1 MKKIF
6 SCLCAVI
13 LLLQLVAVGSSS
25 HIYAA
30 GNATITVSTVTAYS
44 GDENVEVTVT
54 VADNPGICGML
65 LHFAYD
71 PALTLID
78 VEKGEA
84 LSSLTLAD
92 FATPYLNPLNASW
105 DGVNDD
111 DSNGVVLKLTFALPA
126 DIQNGTYPIQVSYDY
141 GNVFDGDLND
151 LELNLI
157 QGAVMVEPS
166 LVHIH
171 KGGEATCKAQAVC
184 SGCGES
190 YGELNAKNHKGQTE
204 IRGAV
209 KESCETNG
217 YTGDAWCLDCETKL
231 ITGTVIP
238 AAHLWGEWV
247 INEDGAVRECKN
259 CDQKETH
266 TVEKVEVPVV
276 DEKQEESVSVNI
288 IKTEEKVEVVLDQEE
303 LETKL
308 ENLVQ
313 ENTQTTGVI
322 VVDVAAL
329 TQVLEEVEVLNH
341 VSIPTAAFTKL
352 EEAAESSSVNAI
364 EVQLTDGAVK
374 FADEALSALSG
385 TEGSS
390 VDVDLS
396 KIEEDVETVLEEQ
409 IGANPEK
416 QTALETLK
424 TEATILSAVSVTV
437 VDASTREEIHDFT
450 GNAEQTKANV
460 TIAIAFE
467 LGSYKSEGLRVYYL
481 TENGEREEYIP
492 TYSDGKLFIEVPH
505 LSTFIVGY
513 NEAATPVY
521 PLGDANH
528 DGKADS
534 SDAVAILRN
543 LAGYEVPNFYED
555 TADFNGDGKA
565 DSSDAVAIL
574 RKLAGY

>member
-1 MKKIF
+1 MRIKYF
-6 SCLCAVI
+6 AVS
-13 LLLQLVAVGSSS
+13 LLLLFMSSLFCLSVMAAGESGFNAGLSVDRTYESAGSFTVTIQHSDVLVDKKPTLRVPCS
-25 HIYAA
+25 YAA
-30 GNATITVSTVTAYS
+30 AKITA
-44 GDENVEVTVT
+44 
-54 VADNPGICGML
+54 P
-65 LHFAYD
+65 
-71 PALTLID
+71 
-78 VEKGEA
+78 
-84 LSSLTLAD
+84 
-92 FATPYLNPLNASW
+92 
-105 DGVNDD
+105 DGTEQ
-111 DSNGVVLKLTFALPA
+111 NGVIAEGQVCFRVFMG
-126 DIQNGTYPIQVSYDY
+126 GTYTISS
-141 GNVFDGDLND
+141 
-151 LELNLI
+151 I
-157 QGAVMVEPS
+157 CA
-166 LVHIH
+166 
-171 KGGEATCKAQAVC
+171 
-184 SGCGES
+184 
-190 YGELNAKNHKGQTE
+190 HKGQTE

-266 TVEKVEVPVV
+266 MVEKVEVPVV

-322 VVDVAAL
+322 VVDIAAL

-543 LAGYEVPNFYED
+543 LAGYDVPKFDEV
-555 TADFNGDGKA
+555 TADFNGDNKA

>member
-6 SCLCAVI
+6 SCLCTVI
-13 LLLQLVAVGSSS
+13 MLLQLVAVVPFS

-30 GNATITVSTVTAYS
+30 GNATITVSTVTAQP
-44 GDENVEVTVT
+44 GDAGVEVTVS

-71 PALTLID
+71 PALELVN
-78 VEKGEA
+78 VEQGEA
-84 LSSLTLAD
+84 LSSLTLGD
-92 FATPYLNPLNASW
+92 FAKPYLNPLNATW
-105 DGVNDD
+105 DGVYDD
-111 DSNGVVLKLTFALPA
+111 KSNGVALKLTFDIPA
-126 DIQNGTYPIQVSYDY
+126 DTPEGTYPIQVSYKS
-141 GNVFDGDLND
+141 GNVYDNDLND
-151 LELNLI
+151 MELNLFS
-157 QGAVMVEPS
+157 GAVEVKAES
-166 LVHIH
+166 AHTH
-171 KGGEATCKAQAVC
+171 SGGEATCKNQAVC
-184 SGCGES
+184 SACGAS
-190 YGELNAKNHKGQTE
+190 YGELNAKNHKGAAE

-217 YTGDAWCLDCETKL
+217 YTGDIWCLDCETMIK
-231 ITGTVIP
+231 IGTIIP
-238 AAHLWGEWV
+238 AAHVWTEW
-247 INEDGAVRECKN
+247 IIDEEGAVRNCKN
-259 CDQKETH
+259 CDNKETH
-266 TVEKVEVPVV
+266 TIEKVEVPVV
-276 DEKQEESVSVNI
+276 DEKQEEFVSVNI
-288 IKTEEKVEVVLDQEE
+288 IKTEEKVEVILDQEE
-303 LETKL
+303 LEAKL

-313 ENTQTTGVI
+313 DNPQSTGVI

-341 VSIPTAAFTKL
+341 VSIPTAAVEML
-352 EEAAESSSVNAI
+352 DQASEESSVNAI

-374 FADEALSALSG
+374 FSDEALSSLAG
-385 TEGSS
+385 AEGSS

-396 KIEEDVETVLEEQ
+396 KIDENVETVLEEQ

-437 VDASTREEIHDFT
+437 VDAGTREEIHDFS
-450 GNAEQTKANV
+450 GNGAQEKANV
-460 TIAIAFE
+460 TISIEFE
-467 LGSYKSEGLRVYYL
+467 LGDYKPAGLRVYYL
-481 TENGEREEYIP
+481 TDNGEREEYIP

-513 NEAATPVY
+513 NEAAITVY

-543 LAGYEVPNFYED
+543 LAGYVVPNFDED